1 MIKKVVLLGSVICL
15 LFLAISPVPSQA
27 QSGLAVL
34 DTPTNTQFPAELSFG
49 IKASSDV
56 NITDIRLHYE
66 VERSGFAVVT
76 SEAYIEFEPSTAVEM
91 EWTWDMRRTGGLP
104 PGTSVSYWWVVEDAQ
119 DNRVITSP
127 ARVQFDDTRYP
138 WQGMTEGK
146 VTLRWYKGEDQFAGE
161 LMAAAQEVLNR
172 LAGDTGARL
181 EKPVDVYIYAD
192 ASALQGSLIFPQEWT
207 GGIAF
212 TRYGRIAIGIAP
224 DQLDWGK
231 RAMSHELAHLVV
243 HQMTFNPYTEL
254 PTWLNEGLAM
264 YAEGSLEPVYVD
276 LLQRVVNAGA
286 LISVRSLSSPFSAHP
301 DQSALSYAQSYSVVE
316 FLIDSYGQ
324 SRMLELLLAFREGSG
339 YDAALEKI
347 YGFDMDGLDASWR
360 NWLAQPVPSREKAGL
375 PRDMAGA
382 LAS

>member
-1 MIKKVVLLGSVICL
+1 
-15 LFLAISPVPSQA
+15 
-27 QSGLAVL
+27 
-34 DTPTNTQFPAELSFG
+34 
-49 IKASSDV
+49 
-56 NITDIRLHYE
+56 
-66 VERSGFAVVT
+66 
-76 SEAYIEFEPSTAVEM
+76 
-91 EWTWDMRRTGGLP
+91 
-104 PGTSVSYWWVVEDAQ
+104 
-119 DNRVITSP
+119 
-127 ARVQFDDTRYP
+127 
-138 WQGMTEGK
+138 
-146 VTLRWYKGEDQFAGE
+146 
-161 LMAAAQEVLNR
+161 
-172 LAGDTGARL
+172 
-181 EKPVDVYIYAD
+181 
-192 ASALQGSLIFPQEWT
+192 
-207 GGIAF
+207 
-212 TRYGRIAIGIAP
+212 
-224 DQLDWGK
+224 
-231 RAMSHELAHLVV
+231 MSHELAHLVV

-254 PTWLNEGLAM
+254 PTWLDEGLAM